1 MSRKHNTGNEDMSQL
16 PEVAIVLAGSGI
28 SSLQKTKDSIQE
40 QSYKNV
46 VVIQN
51 AEQPA
56 PHFFNNL
63 SEEYE
68 IYGLMNPGDI
78 FASENSLQIIVNK
91 LSEKFIGG
99 VYADA
104 CVRHGEIN
112 QEFYFPSHNHQ
123 TFSKLI
129 GVFPVFFKSE
139 TMQDKSLDENLQHL
153 YGHDILVKIS
163 NSFII
168 SHIPQLLFYLVSRQ
182 IDIQEDIN
190 YLSSINF
197 LISILFPDD
206 NFTRYIP
213 EGKCFAFQLTSC

>member
-1 MSRKHNTGNEDMSQL
+1 MLREHNTDSKDL
-16 PEVAIVLAGSGI
+16 PELPRVAIILTGKNLKAI
-28 SSLQKTKDSIQE
+28 EKTQKSVEE

-68 IYGLMNPGDI
+68 IYGLMNPGDT
-78 FASENSLQIIVNK
+78 FASKDSLQVLVNK

-99 VYADA
+99 IYADA
-104 CVRHGEIN
+104 CVKSGEIS
-112 QEFYFPSHNHQ
+112 QEFYFPPHDHQ

-129 GVFPVFFKSE
+129 GIFPVFFNSE
-139 TMQDKSLDENLQHL
+139 AVQDKSLDENLKHL

-163 NSFII
+163 NSFIV
-168 SHIPQLLFYLVSRQ
+168 SHIPQLLFHLVSRQ
-182 IDIQEDIN
+182 IDVQEDIN
-190 YLSSINF
+190 YLKNVTQ
-197 LISILFPDD
+197 PQH
-206 NFTRYIP
+206 
-213 EGKCFAFQLTSC
+213 A

>member
-1 MSRKHNTGNEDMSQL
+1 MLREHNTDSKDL
-16 PEVAIVLAGSGI
+16 PELPRVAIILTGKNLKAI
-28 SSLQKTKDSIQE
+28 EKTQKSVEE
-40 QSYKNV
+40 QSYTNV

-190 YLSSINF
+190 YLKNVTQ
-197 LISILFPDD
+197 PQH
-206 NFTRYIP
+206 
-213 EGKCFAFQLTSC
+213 A